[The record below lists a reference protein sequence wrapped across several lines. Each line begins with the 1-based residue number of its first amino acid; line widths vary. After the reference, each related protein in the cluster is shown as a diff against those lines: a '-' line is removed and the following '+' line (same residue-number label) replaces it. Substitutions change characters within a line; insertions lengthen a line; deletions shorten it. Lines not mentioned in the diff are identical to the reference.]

1 MGLDAPAVVHDPDER
16 DGAAAGLEAW
26 TVVLDDEAGGVR
38 GNDGTHPGD
47 ELRLALVI
55 GGPVEREVRE

>member
-26 TVVLDDEAGGVR
+26 TVVLDDEA
-38 GNDGTHPGD
+38 
-47 ELRLALVI
+47 
-55 GGPVEREVRE
+55 